1 MTGSVNNCQSAKL
14 IAIQNKEIE
23 IKQGQT
29 VHKAAEKSVHIF
41 NIEPKFEYFIKTSIT
56 EVILYEYD
64 NKNALM

>member
-29 VHKAAEKSVHIF
+29 VHKAAAKSDHIF
-41 NIEPKFEYFIKTSIT
+41 NVEPNT
-56 EVILYEYD
+56 
-64 NKNALM
+64 